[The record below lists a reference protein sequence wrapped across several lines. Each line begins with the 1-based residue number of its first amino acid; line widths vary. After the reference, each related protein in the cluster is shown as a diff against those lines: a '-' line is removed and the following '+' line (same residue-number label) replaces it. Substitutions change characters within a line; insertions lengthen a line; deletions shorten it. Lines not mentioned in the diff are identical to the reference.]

1 MKGCN
6 SMKKSERDKPN
17 VGVFESIIVVIA
29 ILFILGYLI
38 IFSGQSPQVP
48 LLISVAALMLYG
60 IIRGFNWDEIVG
72 AIEDGIKPGVI
83 PLMIFLLIGV
93 LIATWIYSGTIPTIM
108 YFGFKII
115 SVKYFLPTVF
125 IVCSLVGI
133 TCGSSFTT
141 VSTMGIAFIGIGSAL
156 KINPGITA
164 GAIISGAYFGA
175 NVSPLSG
182 TTNLAAGVGEIDVY
196 EHIKSL
202 IWTDFPVWIVSLI
215 GYTFLGFGHKKVSL
229 MKITVMTQQLSNG
242 FWISFWTILPI
253 ILLLVLAWL
262 KVPAVPSLAFGSL
275 FAVIIGW
282 LHHPIKLN
290 TLANYIMGGYVA
302 RTGSKTMDALLS
314 KGGINSMLSSLALII
329 FALSLGGLLI
339 KFHIIGSLIDGLGRF
354 VNTAG
359 KLVLITT
366 ITCIGVNFLVGEQYL
381 SVILPGE
388 SFKSSFD
395 KMNLPRTRLTRT
407 LNDAGAAVNSI
418 IPWSVSG
425 VFIQGAL
432 QVSPVKY
439 MPYSF
444 FPLFVPIF
452 TVLAG
457 FMLEHRTNKTLK

>member
-1 MKGCN
+1 
-6 SMKKSERDKPN
+6 MKKSERDKPN

-48 LLISVAALMLYG
+48 LLISVVALMLYG

-115 SVKYFLPTVF
+115 SVKYFLPIVF

-202 IWTDFPVWIVSLI
+202 IWTDLPVWIVTLI
-215 GYTFLGFGHKKVSL
+215 GYTFLGFGYKKVSL

-262 KVPAVPSLAFGSL
+262 KVPAVPSLAFGSF

-359 KLVLITT
+359 KLVLMTT

-439 MPYSF
+439 IPYSF

-457 FMLEHRTNKTLK
+457 FVLEHRTNKALK

>member
-1 MKGCN
+1 
-6 SMKKSERDKPN
+6 MKKNERDKPN

-48 LLISVAALMLYG
+48 LLISVVALMLYG

-115 SVKYFLPTVF
+115 SVKYFLPTVL

-133 TCGSSFTT
+133 ICGSSFTT

-202 IWTDFPVWIVSLI
+202 IWTDLPVWIVALI

-229 MKITVMTQQLSNG
+229 MKITVITQQLSNG
-242 FWISFWTILPI
+242 FCISFWTILPI

-262 KVPAVPSLAFGSL
+262 KVPAVPSLAFGSF

-302 RTGSKTMDALLS
+302 RTGSKTMDTLLS

-359 KLVLITT
+359 KLVLMTT

-439 MPYSF
+439 IPYSF

-452 TVLAG
+452 TVLAV

>member
-1 MKGCN
+1 
-6 SMKKSERDKPN
+6 MKKSERDKPN

-48 LLISVAALMLYG
+48 LLISVVALMLYG

-115 SVKYFLPTVF
+115 SVKYFLPTVS

-133 TCGSSFTT
+133 ICGSSFTT

-202 IWTDFPVWIVSLI
+202 IWTDLPVWIVALI

-262 KVPAVPSLAFGSL
+262 KVPAVPSLAFGSF

-302 RTGSKTMDALLS
+302 RTGSKTMDTLLS

-359 KLVLITT
+359 KLVLMTT

-439 MPYSF
+439 IPYSF

>member
-1 MKGCN
+1 
-6 SMKKSERDKPN
+6 MKKSERDKPN

-48 LLISVAALMLYG
+48 LLISVVALMLYG

-115 SVKYFLPTVF
+115 SVKYFLPTVS

-133 TCGSSFTT
+133 ICGSSFTT

-202 IWTDFPVWIVSLI
+202 IWTDLPVWIVALI

-229 MKITVMTQQLSNG
+229 MKITVITQQLSNG

-262 KVPAVPSLAFGSL
+262 KVPAVPSLAFGSF

-302 RTGSKTMDALLS
+302 RTGSKTMDTLLS

-359 KLVLITT
+359 KLVLMTT

-439 MPYSF
+439 IPYSF

>member
-1 MKGCN
+1 MR
-6 SMKKSERDKPN
+6 KSERHKPN
-17 VGVFESIIVVIA
+17 VGVLESIIVVII
-29 ILFILGYLI
+29 ILIILGYLI

-48 LLISVAALMLYG
+48 LLISVVSLMLYG
-60 IIRGFNWDEIVG
+60 IIRGFNWDEVVG
-72 AIEDGIKPGVI
+72 AIEEGIKPGVI

-93 LIATWIYSGTIPTIM
+93 LIATWIYLGTIPTIM

-182 TTNLAAGVGEIDVY
+182 TTNLAAGVGEIDIY

-202 IWTDFPVWIVSLI
+202 IWTDLPVWGVVLI
-215 GYTFLGFGHKKVSL
+215 GYTLLGFGHKDVSL
-229 MKITVMTQQLSNG
+229 EKITIMTQQLQNG
-242 FWISFWTILPI
+242 FWISFWTVLPI

-262 KVPAVPSLAFGSL
+262 KVPAVPSLAFGSF

-282 LHHPIKLN
+282 LHRPIKLN
-290 TLANYIMGGYVA
+290 TLAKYIMNGYVA
-302 RTGSKTMDALLS
+302 KTGSKTMNVLLS
-314 KGGINSMLSSLALII
+314 KGGIDSMLSSLALII

-339 KFHIIGSLIDGLGRF
+339 KFHIIGSLIDGLGQF
-354 VNTAG
+354 INTAG
-359 KLVLITT
+359 KLVLMTA
-366 ITCIGVNFLVGEQYL
+366 ITCVGVNFLVGEQYL

-388 SFKSSFD
+388 SFKDSFD

-432 QVSPVKY
+432 QVSPIQY
-439 MPYSF
+439 IPYSF
-444 FPLFVPIF
+444 FPLLVPFF
-452 TVLAG
+452 TVFVG
-457 FMLEHRTNKTLK
+457 FILEHKKRTLK

>member
-1 MKGCN
+1 
-6 SMKKSERDKPN
+6 MKKSERDKPN

-38 IFSGQSPQVP
+38 IFLGQSPQVP
-48 LLISVAALMLYG
+48 LLISVVALMLYG

-115 SVKYFLPTVF
+115 SVKYFLPTVL

-202 IWTDFPVWIVSLI
+202 IWTDLPVWIVALI
-215 GYTFLGFGHKKVSL
+215 GYTFLGFSHKTVSL

-262 KVPAVPSLAFGSL
+262 KVPAVPSLAFGSF

-359 KLVLITT
+359 KLVLMTT

-439 MPYSF
+439 IPYSF

-452 TVLAG
+452 TVLAS

>member
-1 MKGCN
+1 
-6 SMKKSERDKPN
+6 MKKSERDKPN

-48 LLISVAALMLYG
+48 LLISVVALMLYG

-164 GAIISGAYFGA
+164 GAIISGAFFGA
-175 NVSPLSG
+175 NVSSLSG

-202 IWTDFPVWIVSLI
+202 IWTDLPVWIVTLI

-262 KVPAVPSLAFGSL
+262 KVPAVPSLAFGSF

-359 KLVLITT
+359 KLVLMTT

-407 LNDAGAAVNSI
+407 INDAGAAVNSI

-439 MPYSF
+439 IPYSF

>member
-1 MKGCN
+1 
-6 SMKKSERDKPN
+6 MKKSERDKPN
-17 VGVFESIIVVIA
+17 AGVFESIIVVIA

-48 LLISVAALMLYG
+48 LLISVVALMLYG

-164 GAIISGAYFGA
+164 GAIISGAFFGA

-182 TTNLAAGVGEIDVY
+182 TTNLAAGVGKIDVY

-202 IWTDFPVWIVSLI
+202 IWTDLPVWIVTLI

-262 KVPAVPSLAFGSL
+262 KVPAVPSLAFGSF

-439 MPYSF
+439 IPYSF

>member
-1 MKGCN
+1 
-6 SMKKSERDKPN
+6 MKKSERDKPN

>member
-1 MKGCN
+1 
-6 SMKKSERDKPN
+6 MKKSERDKPN
-17 VGVFESIIVVIA
+17 IGVFESIIVVIT

-48 LLISVAALMLYG
+48 LLISVVALMLYG

-182 TTNLAAGVGEIDVY
+182 TTNLSAGVGEIDIY

-202 IWTDFPVWIVSLI
+202 IWTDLPVWGVALI
-215 GYTFLGFGHKKVSL
+215 GYTLLGFGHKDVSL

-262 KVPAVPSLAFGSL
+262 KVPAVPSLAFGSF

-290 TLANYIMGGYVA
+290 TLANYIMSGYVA
-302 RTGSKTMDALLS
+302 RTGSRTMDALLS

-359 KLVLITT
+359 KLVLMTA

-395 KMNLPRTRLTRT
+395 KMDLPRTRLTRT

-432 QVSPVKY
+432 QVSPAKY
-439 MPYSF
+439 IPYSF

-452 TVLAG
+452 TVLVG
-457 FMLEHRTNKTLK
+457 FILEHRTNKTLKKN

>member
-1 MKGCN
+1 
-6 SMKKSERDKPN
+6 MKKSERDKPN

-38 IFSGQSPQVP
+38 IFSGQSPQAP
-48 LLISVAALMLYG
+48 LLISVVALMLYG

-202 IWTDFPVWIVSLI
+202 IWTDLPVWIVTLI

-366 ITCIGVNFLVGEQYL
+366 ITCISVNFLVGEQYL

-439 MPYSF
+439 IPYSF

>member
-1 MKGCN
+1 
-6 SMKKSERDKPN
+6 MKKSERDKPN

-48 LLISVAALMLYG
+48 LLISVVALMLYG

-115 SVKYFLPTVF
+115 SVKYFLPTVS

-133 TCGSSFTT
+133 ICGSSFTT

-202 IWTDFPVWIVSLI
+202 IWTDLPVWIVALI

-262 KVPAVPSLAFGSL
+262 KVPAVPSLAFGSF

-359 KLVLITT
+359 KLVLMTT

-439 MPYSF
+439 IPYSF

>member
-1 MKGCN
+1 
-6 SMKKSERDKPN
+6 MKKSERDKPN
-17 VGVFESIIVVIA
+17 AGVFESIIVVIA

-48 LLISVAALMLYG
+48 LLISVVALMLYG

-164 GAIISGAYFGA
+164 GAIISGAFFGA

-202 IWTDFPVWIVSLI
+202 IWTDLPVWIVTLM

-262 KVPAVPSLAFGSL
+262 KVPAVPSLAFGSF

-439 MPYSF
+439 IPYSF

>member
-1 MKGCN
+1 
-6 SMKKSERDKPN
+6 MKKSERDKPN
-17 VGVFESIIVVIA
+17 AGVFESIIVVIA

-48 LLISVAALMLYG
+48 LLISVVALMLYG

-164 GAIISGAYFGA
+164 GAIISGAFFGA

-202 IWTDFPVWIVSLI
+202 IWTDLPVWIVTLI

-262 KVPAVPSLAFGSL
+262 KVPAVPSLAFGSF

-329 FALSLGGLLI
+329 LALSLGGLLI

-359 KLVLITT
+359 KLVLMTT

-407 LNDAGAAVNSI
+407 INDAGAAVNSI

-439 MPYSF
+439 IPYSF

>member
-1 MKGCN
+1 
-6 SMKKSERDKPN
+6 MKKSERDKPN
-17 VGVFESIIVVIA
+17 VGVFESMIVVIA

-38 IFSGQSPQVP
+38 IFLGQSPQVP
-48 LLISVAALMLYG
+48 LLISVVALMLYG

-202 IWTDFPVWIVSLI
+202 IWTDLPVWIVTLI
-215 GYTFLGFGHKKVSL
+215 GYTFLGFSHKKVSL

-262 KVPAVPSLAFGSL
+262 KVPAVPSLAFGSI

-359 KLVLITT
+359 KLVLMTT

-439 MPYSF
+439 IPYSF

-457 FMLEHRTNKTLK
+457 FVLEHRTNKALK

>member
-1 MKGCN
+1 MR
-6 SMKKSERDKPN
+6 KSERHKPN
-17 VGVFESIIVVIA
+17 VGVLESIIVVII
-29 ILFILGYLI
+29 ILIILGYLI

-48 LLISVAALMLYG
+48 LLISVVSLMLYG
-60 IIRGFNWDEIVG
+60 IIRGFNWDEVVG
-72 AIEDGIKPGVI
+72 AIEEGIKPGVI

-182 TTNLAAGVGEIDVY
+182 TTNLAAGVGEIDIY

-202 IWTDFPVWIVSLI
+202 IWTDLPVWGVVLI
-215 GYTFLGFGHKKVSL
+215 GYTLLGFGHKDVSL
-229 MKITVMTQQLSNG
+229 EKITIMTQQLQNG
-242 FWISFWTILPI
+242 FWISFWTVLPI

-262 KVPAVPSLAFGSL
+262 KVPAVPSLAFGSF

-282 LHHPIKLN
+282 LHRPIKLN
-290 TLANYIMGGYVA
+290 TLAKYIMNGYVA
-302 RTGSKTMDALLS
+302 KTGSKTMNVLLS
-314 KGGINSMLSSLALII
+314 KGGIDSMLSSLALII

-339 KFHIIGSLIDGLGRF
+339 KFHIIGSLIDGLGQF
-354 VNTAG
+354 INTAG
-359 KLVLITT
+359 KLVLMTA
-366 ITCIGVNFLVGEQYL
+366 ITCVGVNFLVGEQYL

-388 SFKSSFD
+388 SFKDSFD

-432 QVSPVKY
+432 QVSPIQY
-439 MPYSF
+439 IPYSF
-444 FPLFVPIF
+444 FPLLVPFF
-452 TVLAG
+452 TVFVG
-457 FMLEHRTNKTLK
+457 FILEHKKRTLK